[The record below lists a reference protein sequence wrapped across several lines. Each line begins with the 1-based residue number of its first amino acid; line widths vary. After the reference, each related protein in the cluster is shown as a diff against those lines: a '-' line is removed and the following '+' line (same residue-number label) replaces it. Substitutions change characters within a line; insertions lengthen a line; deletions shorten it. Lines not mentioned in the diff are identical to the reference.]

1 MRRRAGIRGAA
12 GWLALAAAL
21 VAPWSFVPSSD
32 ADDEPV
38 PGADLY
44 LVTLRSPGTSGYD
57 GSLTSRDYRAAML
70 AQQDGLLDQV
80 DDGEPVYRW
89 TTALNGFAV
98 HLTAPEAG
106 RLAAQPQVRLVE
118 RDTVRPVTGTSS
130 PASAPSTSAVPPT
143 GDGGGRGTVIGF
155 VDTGVH
161 PHSPVFAY
169 TSSLGPRPRGF
180 HGECASAGQW
190 DDSDCNDKIIAARH
204 FVAGFGAGH
213 LRSGADTS
221 PYDDDG
227 HGTQLAS
234 LAAGNAGVNALDG
247 DQNHGTFSGTAPQA
261 RVAVYKACWSAP
273 DPDDD
278 GCSSA
283 DVVAAVDAAVAD
295 RVDVL
300 NVAVA
305 GSPSLDTVDLALL
318 GAAERDVFVSAAA
331 GNDGARAGHPQPWV
345 TTVGGTSGPRRT
357 GALTLEDG
365 TVLSGAMTA
374 TRDVGP
380 ARIVPAGD
388 IPAPGRS
395 AREARYCLPGALD
408 AGRAAGRLVVCD
420 RGLVARVDK
429 SAAVRLADGVG
440 MVLVNRRGNDLGA
453 DFHALPSLHLG
464 AADSRALRS
473 ALARPGPLTGRLARE
488 ATPKAKPRMLPTS
501 GSGSGSG
508 ASVKPDLV
516 APGAELLA
524 ATSPAGSNARWELTT
539 GTSAATARV
548 SGWAARV
555 RAAHPD
561 WSAARIRSAL
571 VTSSTSVGGEPGSLR
586 QGAGLP
592 RPEQALRP
600 GLVYDVRRGAWRRA
614 LNRQDAES
622 LNLPSV
628 LLADVRATATVNRR
642 VTNVGGRSM
651 YYSAQAWGFT
661 SHRVRVTPAALRIGP
676 GETRTV
682 RIRVAARP
690 GVPPAADSGWV
701 AWRGA
706 NGTRARIPVVL
717 AY

>member
-1 MRRRAGIRGAA
+1 MRRRAGLRSAA
-12 GWLALAAAL
+12 GWLTLAAA
-21 VAPWSFVPSSD
+21 VATPWTFVPSSG
-32 ADDEPV
+32 ADDQAQ

-44 LVTLRSPGTSGYD
+44 LVTLHSPGTTGYD
-57 GSLTSRDYRAAML
+57 GPRPVRDYRDSLL
-70 AQQDGLLDQV
+70 AQQDRLLDQV
-80 DDGEPVYRW
+80 DEGTEPAYRW

-98 HLTAPEAG
+98 HLTTLEAG
-106 RLAAQPQVRLVE
+106 RLAAQPEVRLVE
-118 RDTVRPVTGTSS
+118 RDSVRPVTGTGT
-130 PASAPSTSAVPPT
+130 PATVHGPLPA
-143 GDGGGRGTVIGF
+143 GRGGGGTVIGF
-155 VDTGVH
+155 VDTGVN
-161 PHSPVFAY
+161 PQSPVFAY
-169 TSSLGPRPRGF
+169 TSGMGPGPRHFRGD
-180 HGECASAGQW
+180 CAAVGRW
-190 DDSDCNDKIIAARH
+190 DASDCNDKIVGARH
-204 FVAGFGAGH
+204 FVAGFGPDH

-247 DQNHGTFSGTAPQA
+247 DQDHGTFSGTAPRA

-283 DVVAAVDAAVAD
+283 DVVSAVDAAVAD

-305 GSPSLDTVDLALL
+305 GSPTLDTVDLALL

-331 GNDGARAGHPQPWV
+331 GNDGSRAGHAQPWI
-345 TTVGGTSGPRRT
+345 TTVGGTTGPRRT
-357 GALTLEDG
+357 GSLTLPDG
-365 TVLSGAMTA
+365 TVLVGAMTA
-374 TRDVGP
+374 TRGVP
-380 ARIVPAGD
+380 PTTIVVARD

-395 AREARYCLPGALD
+395 DRDAGLCVPGSLD
-408 AGRAAGRLVVCD
+408 AGRAAGRIVVCD

-440 MVLVNRRGNDLGA
+440 MVLVNRRGDNLGA
-453 DFHALPSLHLG
+453 DFHALPTLHLG
-464 AADSRALRS
+464 AADGRTLRTALR
-473 ALARPGPLTGRLARE
+473 RTGPLTGRLDRE
-488 ATPKAKPRMLPTS
+488 PAPAGKPRVLPDSGT
-501 GSGSGSG
+501 GSGSGT
-508 ASVKPDLV
+508 SVEPDLV

-539 GTSAATARV
+539 GTSAATALV
-548 SGWAARV
+548 SGWATRI

-561 WSAARIRSAL
+561 WSAARVRSAL
-571 VTSSTSVGGEPGSLR
+571 MTSSASVGGEPGSMR

-592 RPEQALRP
+592 RLDVALRP
-600 GLVYDVRRGAWRRA
+600 GLVYDVPRTAWRRSLDQQTA
-614 LNRQDAES
+614 DR

-628 LLADVRATATVNRR
+628 LMSNGRATAVVTRR
-642 VTNVGGRSM
+642 VTNVGTRAM
-651 YYSAQAWGFT
+651 YYSSQAWGFT
-661 SHRVRVTPAALRIGP
+661 SHRVQVFPAGLRIGP

-690 GVPPAADSGWV
+690 GVRPDADSGWV

-717 AY
+717 TA